1 MAADQGEK
9 LSNFAPINTG
19 SAMIAAFLRVRKL
32 FVSLRHPLYRLAPS
46 HSALRLLVV
55 VLLSLSLLGI
65 SGCSMRS
72 HQEEIDTASVE
83 RVYEIA
89 RRSLDRGNYDRA
101 TRDFKRLVA
110 RFPFGEYT
118 ERAQLDMAF
127 AQSKLGDSDEALA
140 TINRFIK
147 TYPTHKDSDYAYYL
161 RGLINAE
168 RQNTL
173 TDRVLPQDRGSHDQS
188 TNKQAFL
195 DFSDML
201 KRFPESKYA
210 PDARARLVVL
220 RALLADSELRVAKY
234 YLRRGAYIGAINR
247 AKLVVES
254 FQQSEASYDALEILI
269 TAYRA
274 LGEEKLAN
282 DSEAVLK
289 LNAPEHAYFSG
300 RRNKGRW
307 WLLGN

>member
-1 MAADQGEK
+1 
-9 LSNFAPINTG
+9 
-19 SAMIAAFLRVRKL
+19 MIAAFLSIRKL

-46 HSALRLLVV
+46 RSTLHLLVV
-55 VLLSLSLLGI
+55 VLLSLSFLGI
-65 SGCSMRS
+65 SGCSMRTRQ
-72 HQEEIDTASVE
+72 QEVDTAGVD

-89 RRSLDRGNYDRA
+89 RRSLEKGNYDRA
-101 TRDFKRLVA
+101 TRDLKRLVA

-118 ERAQLDMAF
+118 ERAQLDLAF

-140 TINRFIK
+140 TVNRFIK

-173 TDRVLPQDRGSHDQS
+173 TDRLLPQDRGSHDQG

-195 DFSDML
+195 DFADML
-201 KRFPESKYA
+201 KRYPDSKYA

-220 RALLADSELRVAKY
+220 RALLADSELRVARY

-254 FQQSEASYDALEILI
+254 YQHSEASYDALEIMI

-274 LGEEKLAN
+274 LGEEQAAK
-282 DSEAVLK
+282 DSESVLK
-289 LNAPEHAYFSG
+289 LNAPDHAYFTG
-300 RRNKGRW
+300 RRNSGRW
-307 WLLGN
+307 WLFGN